1 MVVHPSARFADA
13 ESAWDNWQQTRF
25 DYKKEALLSWQQ
37 QLYPFR
43 IELAQVMQYQL
54 THSENTVAKIHH
66 LVGPTGETNELYTT
80 GRGVTLLIQ
89 KDVSENAQ
97 KATVA
102 QCTAALSAGNCVI
115 ICSDDIEFLNQ
126 LNETYEQSMLPSN
139 LLITLPFESYDSVLE
154 SDVRNVGL
162 IENKEMEVALNRALA
177 ERSGAMV
184 SLVSETDLTELP
196 VTRDPNLVLRF
207 ITERTRTINIT
218 AVGGNANLLE
228 LGSSTH

>member
-1 MVVHPSARFADA
+1 MVVHPNTRFADA

-25 DYKKEALLSWQQ
+25 EYKKEALLSWQQ
-37 QLYPFR
+37 KLYPLR

-54 THSENTVAKIHH
+54 THSEDKVANTHH

-89 KDVSENAQ
+89 QSVGVNAQ
-97 KATVA
+97 KATIA

-115 ICSDDIEFLNQ
+115 ICSDDIEFLQQ
-126 LNETYEQSMLPSN
+126 LNETYEQSMLPSH
-139 LLITLPFESYDSVLE
+139 LLITLPLDSYDSVLE

-162 IENKEMEVALNRALA
+162 IGESDMELTLNRALA
-177 ERSGAMV
+177 MRSGALV
-184 SLVSETDLTELP
+184 SLVSETDLVALP
-196 VTRDPNLVLRF
+196 WARDPNLVLRF

-228 LGSSTH
+228 LGSSAH